1 MMNNV
6 KLSLLILA
14 AALIAGGCSPQADTR
29 AVRIAYL
36 PLTHAVVLQE
46 MLKDCLVPVEL
57 IKYGSWPELLEA
69 LNTGRVDAASVLIQ
83 PAMHAKERKVPLTV
97 LALGHRNGNVLIL
110 EREAKSLAHLRG
122 KSFAI
127 PHRSSSHYLLL
138 REALAAEGMELGE
151 FKLVELPPPEM
162 PSALASGRIA
172 GYCVAEPFGAVSV
185 HAGYGRIYRQ
195 SDELWPH
202 SVCCALVANQAF
214 LQRQAETA
222 RLLHAAY
229 LRAGERLADKD
240 LALAN
245 AKILLKQPE
254 EVLRLSL
261 QWIDYSNLTLTR
273 SAYDDLCDKV
283 IRYGLS
289 ENPPAYDD
297 FVLTETLH
305 RE

>member
-1 MMNNV
+1 MN
-6 KLSLLILA
+6 KTLTLLPLVIA
-14 AALIAGGCSPQADTR
+14 AALLFAAGCSPQRGPR

-46 MLKDCLVPVEL
+46 LLQNTPVPVEL

-83 PAMHAKERKVPLTV
+83 PAMHAKERHVPLSV

-110 EREAKSLAHLRG
+110 ANAAQSLADLRG

-138 REALAAEGMELGE
+138 REALAQEEISLDDI
-151 FKLVELPPPEM
+151 KLVELPPPEM

-185 HAGYGRIYRQ
+185 HGGYGRIYRQ
-195 SDELWPH
+195 SDELWPD

-214 LQRQAETA
+214 LRRHPEVARQLRE
-222 RLLHAAY
+222 AY
-229 LRAGERLADKD
+229 LQAGERLGDKN
-240 LALAN
+240 LALAK
-245 AKILLKQPE
+245 AKNLLKQPE
-254 EVLRLSL
+254 EVLKLSL
-261 QWIDYSNLTLTR
+261 QWIDYTNLTLTR
-273 SAYDDLCDKV
+273 SAYADLCDKV
-283 IRYGLS
+283 VRYGLS
-289 ENPPAYDD
+289 QQPPAYDD
-297 FVLTETLH
+297 FVLTGKP
-305 RE
+305 

>member
-1 MMNNV
+1 MN
-6 KLSLLILA
+6 KHHLLLPLVIVAAVLA
-14 AALIAGGCSPQADTR
+14 ATGCSPRREQR

-46 MLKDCLVPVEL
+46 LARQTPVPVEL

-83 PAMHAKERKVPLTV
+83 PAMHAKERQVPLSV

-110 EREAKSLAHLRG
+110 ASALKSLAELRG
-122 KSFAI
+122 KAFAI

-138 REALAAEGMELGE
+138 REALAQEGISLDDI
-151 FKLVELPPPEM
+151 KLVELPPPEM

-185 HAGYGRIYRQ
+185 HGGFGRIYRQ
-195 SDELWPH
+195 SDELWPD

-214 LQRQAETA
+214 LREHPETA
-222 RLLHAAY
+222 RQLHEAY
-229 LRAGERLADKD
+229 LQAGERLGDKH
-240 LALAN
+240 LALDN

-254 EVLRLSL
+254 EVLKLSL
-261 QWIDYSNLTLTR
+261 QWIDYTNLILTR
-273 SAYDDLCDKV
+273 PAYDDLCEKV
-283 IRYGLS
+283 VRYGLS
-289 ENPPAYDD
+289 QQPPAYDD
-297 FVLTETLH
+297 FVITGKP
-305 RE
+305 